1 MYAMDSCWWQVYGQD
16 VQNNFKGDKYTYTD
30 GVKQARRA
38 RLPRVYNSGAG
49 AILLAQE
56 LGAAEVVLLGYD
68 GGKSNGKAHWHKDH
82 PNGLGNAGVS
92 DKWPE
97 QFNQLRALLKVP
109 VVNCSRTTAIT
120 AFRRNSLE
128 DTLWQT
134 RFSES

>member
-1 MYAMDSCWWQVYGQD
+1 MDSCWWQVYGKD
-16 VQNNFKGDKYTYTD
+16 VQNTFKGEQFTYTD
-30 GVKQARRA
+30 GVRQAKRA
-38 RLPRVYNSGAG
+38 RIPRAYNSGAG

-56 LGAAEVVLLGYD
+56 LGAAEVILLGYD
-68 GGKSNGKAHWHKDH
+68 GGKTNGKAHWHKDH

-92 DKWPE
+92 DKWPD

-109 VVNCSRTTAIT
+109 VVNCSKTTAIT
-120 AFRRNSLE
+120 AFRTSPIE